1 MMAMISLGT
10 KPILIFIRSLLF
22 YGASYSEGNNPHFLQ
37 NTYKKSTGLLCLSPV
52 NDAIT
57 QALPAILVKNKSHLS
72 TEMDKWLLYLTM
84 LFCFKASLSSPKSL
98 EKYFVLFHKSIF
110 NYRSILATLSY
121 LYKQLIK
128 NTPHSIALL

>member
-1 MMAMISLGT
+1 MAMISLGT

-22 YGASYSEGNNPHFLQ
+22 YGASYSEGNHPHILQ

-52 NDAIT
+52 NNAIT

-121 LYKQLIK
+121 LYKQFIK

>member
-1 MMAMISLGT
+1 MISLGT

-22 YGASYSEGNNPHFLQ
+22 YGAIYSEGNNPHILQ
-37 NTYKKSTGLLCLSPV
+37 NTYKKSTGLLCLFPV
-52 NDAIT
+52 NNGIS

-84 LFCFKASLSSPKSL
+84 LFCFKASLSLSSPKSL